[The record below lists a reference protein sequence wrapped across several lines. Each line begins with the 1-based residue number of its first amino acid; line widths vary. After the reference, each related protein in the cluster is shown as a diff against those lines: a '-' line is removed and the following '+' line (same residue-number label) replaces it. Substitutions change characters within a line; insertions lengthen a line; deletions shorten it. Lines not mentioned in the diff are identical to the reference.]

1 MVNVVDWQD
10 SLRMRMMESAKESNA
25 RMRQKWGGSS
35 WEMQAQS
42 RANGMNGGA
51 PKKAEPKPKPIKLT
65 AKARTVNN
73 MLLKGL
79 THQDVSDILDISR
92 QAVSHMAQRY
102 NLPREE
108 PSKTES

>member
-1 MVNVVDWQD
+1 MVKVVDWQD

-35 WEMQAQS
+35 WEKQAQS
-42 RANGMNGGA
+42 RENGMNGGA
-51 PKKAEPKPKPIKLT
+51 PKKVEPKPIKLT
-65 AKARTVNN
+65 AKAISVNK

-92 QAVSHMAQRY
+92 QAVSDMAQRY

-108 PSKTES
+108 SSKTKS